1 MNRLL
6 TPTLLAAMLAVWY
19 GCAATEDAPPP
30 SARATS
36 SQSSPPASRE
46 PGAGGIVFTQDVAGT
61 NVDARPAAIVNGRS
75 VFWGELRPLLNEAS
89 GAAML
94 QELILDRLIDDAALA
109 AGITMN
115 ADDLAGERRL
125 MLEMLHDDPNV
136 AIRLLDELRLQ
147 QGLGRIRF
155 TALLKRNAVLRTLV
169 RDRVDVT
176 ARDIERVYDALHGPK
191 RQARLIVLPSL
202 ADARRTLARL
212 ESGESFVD
220 LAIEVSTD
228 ASAARGGLLE
238 PISRTDP
245 SYPDTLLRTLWTLES
260 GVPSSPI
267 LLDDQYAILLLV
279 REIDAEPVDMEQ
291 VRPSLERR
299 ARLNLE
305 RLRMEQL
312 ARSMMADI
320 SVNIFDESLRE
331 SWNQMRRERP

>member
-1 MNRLL
+1 MNRLF
-6 TPTLLAAMLAVWY
+6 TMTLLAATLPSWY

-30 SARATS
+30 TRAAAT
-36 SQSSPPASRE
+36 QPSPPAARE
-46 PGAGGIVFTQDVAGT
+46 SSTGSIVITQDVAGT
-61 NVDARPAAIVNGRS
+61 SVDARPAAIVNGRS
-75 VFWGELRPLLNEAS
+75 VFWGELRPLLNEVS

-109 AGITMN
+109 AGITIN

-136 AIRLLDELRLQ
+136 AIRLLDELRVQ

-155 TALLKRNAVLRTLV
+155 SALLKRNAVLRTLV
-169 RDRVDVT
+169 RDRVEVT
-176 ARDIERVYDALHGPK
+176 ARDIERVYDALYGPK

-212 ESGESFVD
+212 ENGESFVD

-245 SYPDTLLRTLWTLES
+245 SYPDTLLRTLWTLEA
-260 GVPSSPI
+260 GIPSSPI
-267 LLDDQYAILLLV
+267 LLDDQYAVLLLV
-279 REIDAEPVDMEQ
+279 REIDAEPVDMEH
-291 VRPSLERR
+291 VRPAIERR
-299 ARLNLE
+299 ARLNQE

-312 ARSMMADI
+312 ARSMMADV
-320 SVNIFDESLRE
+320 SVNVFDESLRE

>member
-1 MNRLL
+1 M
-6 TPTLLAAMLAVWY
+6 TLLAATLPSWY

-30 SARATS
+30 ARATA
-36 SQSSPPASRE
+36 SQTSPPAARE
-46 PGAGGIVFTQDVAGT
+46 SGTGNIVITQDVAGT
-61 NVDARPAAIVNGRS
+61 SVDARPAAIVNGRS
-75 VFWGELRPLLNEAS
+75 VFWGELRPLLNEVS

-109 AGITMN
+109 AGITIN

-136 AIRLLDELRLQ
+136 AIRLLDELRVQ

-155 TALLKRNAVLRTLV
+155 SALLKRNAVLRALV
-169 RDRVDVT
+169 RDRVEVT
-176 ARDIERVYDALHGPK
+176 ARDIERVYDALYGPK

-212 ESGESFVD
+212 ENGESFID

-245 SYPDTLLRTLWTLES
+245 SYPDTLLRTLWTLEPE
-260 GVPSSPI
+260 VPSSPI
-267 LLDDQYAILLLV
+267 LLDDQYAVLMLV
-279 REIDAEPVDMEQ
+279 REIDAEPVDMEH
-291 VRPSLERR
+291 VRPTLERR
-299 ARLNLE
+299 ARLNQE

-312 ARSMMADI
+312 ARSMMADV
-320 SVNIFDESLRE
+320 SVNVFDESLRE